1 VLKYCPALVT
11 TRPSPSFSVVMRGS
25 QKVAA
30 HPFHD
35 LNGVL
40 IRPVRQ
46 GDAQAA
52 EISRLGQRRFVALQ
66 APGD

>member
-1 VLKYCPALVT
+1 
-11 TRPSPSFSVVMRGS
+11 MRGS